1 MARGAPVGAGTAAAP
16 GRAAGYGA
24 AAVVVA
30 GTFAGADPFVESAG
44 CDVDGLIPVALAAL
58 VFMGDALC
66 TGMPAMLTGRVST
79 SIGMRWLLQVGRSHK
94 CE

>member
-30 GTFAGADPFVESAG
+30 GKFAGADRFVGLAG
-44 CDVDGLIPVALAAL
+44 CEVDGLIPVALAAL
-58 VFMGDALC
+58 VFMGAALC

-79 SIGMRWLLQVGRSHK
+79 SGACAVIYEGAGLRS
-94 CE
+94 

>member
-16 GRAAGYGA
+16 GRAAGDGA

-30 GTFAGADPFVESAG
+30 GKIAGAGRFVGLAG
-44 CDVDGLIPVALAAL
+44 CEVDGVIPVALAAL

-66 TGMPAMLTGRVST
+66 TGMPAMLTS
-79 SIGMRWLLQVGRSHK
+79 
-94 CE
+94 